1 MPQTFDDDP
10 RQRTSHS
17 RWRGLGLPDGMTM
30 YEVECLLDAPGWI
43 GPVPDLGY
51 RVYLQRSGAFLRRV
65 NGRVTF
71 VDPTSVLLT
80 RPGDEMS
87 VAHPLGCGDVYTC
100 LEIPAEV
107 LGERPDARM
116 WFDRLGWDGLL
127 DGRLDLEHR
136 QLVARARRGV
146 DRFELTERVHRFL
159 AGVLTASP
167 LRTGDP
173 GADLDRAVAQRP
185 ATLAAHRRLADQA
198 RQVLAASGF
207 ALGLTDVA
215 RQVGCS
221 PHHLS
226 RVFQRVTGRSL
237 TSYRNDLRVRAV
249 LHTLASGDAPP
260 LREMA
265 AEYGFADQAHLT
277 RTVRAQVG
285 EPPARLRRLLAPD
298 PARTTSG
305 MPSRGSPPAG

>member
-1 MPQTFDDDP
+1 MPEQFNDSP
-10 RQRTSHS
+10 RQHTSQG
-17 RWRGLGLPDGMTM
+17 RWRGLGLPDGMAM
-30 YEVECLLDAPGWI
+30 YEVKCLLDAPGWV
-43 GPVPDLGY
+43 GPVPNLGY
-51 RVYLQRSGAFLRRV
+51 RVYLGRSGAFLRRV

-71 VDPTSVLLT
+71 ADATSVLLT
-80 RPGDEMS
+80 RPGDEMH

-100 LEIPAEV
+100 LEIPDEIV
-107 LGERPDARM
+107 EERPDARH
-116 WFDRLGWDGLL
+116 WFDRQGWDGQL

-136 QLVARARRGV
+136 MLVARTRRGI

-159 AGVLTASP
+159 GAVFSASP

-173 GADLDRAVAQRP
+173 DVDLDRAVGQRP
-185 ATLAAHRRLADQA
+185 ATLAAHRRLTDRA

-207 ALGLTDVA
+207 TLGLTEVA

-249 LHTLASGDAPP
+249 LHVLETGDAPP
-260 LREMA
+260 LREVA

-277 RTVRAQVG
+277 RVVREQVG
-285 EPPARLRRLLAPD
+285 EPPARLRRLLSPEA
-298 PARTTSG
+298 A
-305 MPSRGSPPAG
+305 GSPGDVADRAA